1 MHTKHSDKVQFLM
14 VYIREAHASDEWS
27 IGSNTRAGIVVAQP
41 KTDEQRTAVA
51 QQFVKQFQPNF
62 PVVVDSTDDIA
73 NKLYG
78 GWPDRLY
85 VIDAQGKIAYQG
97 KRGPFGFSPRKAE
110 TTIQNLITTGSN

>member
-1 MHTKHSDKVQFLM
+1 MHTKHSDEVQFLL
-14 VYIREAHASDEWS
+14 VYIREAHASDEWAM
-27 IGSNTRAGIVVAQP
+27 GSNKRAGINIAQP
-41 KTDEQRTAVA
+41 KTNEQRMAVA

-62 PVVVDSTDDIA
+62 PVVVDSTDDLA

-85 VIDAQGKIAYQG
+85 VIDAKGKIAYQG

-110 TTIQNLITTGSN
+110 AVIQNLITTEN